1 MEAVGMQDTFATETP
16 DEVEVYKS
24 EINRYMREISVLLE
38 RISRNQAATQRASEQ
53 TRAVLNDIRR
63 IRMEKHER

>member
-1 MEAVGMQDTFATETP
+1 MQDTFATETP